1 MRPLPL
7 PAAGL
12 IYLDSTGFIYS
23 VERVEPYRTLL
34 EPVWRKAKEGLVTIV
49 SSELVVMEA
58 LVKPLREGDAVVER
72 LFRSFFDSPEVELI
86 PATRLEWEGAA
97 RLRAETRLT
106 MADALHAATAKQAG
120 CALFITNDADFR
132 RIRDLPIVVLDDLIN
147 DERQA

>member
-1 MRPLPL
+1 MGALTL

-12 IYLDSTGFIYS
+12 VYFDASSLIYS
-23 VERVEPYRTLL
+23 VERIEPYHTLL
-34 EPVWRKAKEGLVTIV
+34 KPVWERARAGELAIT

-72 LFRSFFDSPEVELI
+72 LFRSFFDSCEMELI
-86 PATRLEWEGAA
+86 PATRLEWEEAA

-106 MADALHAATAKQAG
+106 PVDALHAATATQAG

-132 RIRDLPIVVLDDLIN
+132 RVQGLPIVILDDLIR
-147 DERQA
+147 DDSQA

>member
-1 MRPLPL
+1 MGALTL
-7 PAAGL
+7 PADGL
-12 IYLDSTGFIYS
+12 VYFDASSLIYS

-34 EPVWRKAKEGLVTIV
+34 EPVWERARAGEFAIA

-58 LVKPLREGDAVVER
+58 LVKPLREGDVVVER
-72 LFRSFFDSPEVELI
+72 LFRSFFDSPEMDLI
-86 PATRLEWEGAA
+86 PATRLAWEEAA
-97 RLRAETRLT
+97 RLRAEARLT
-106 MADALHAATAKQAG
+106 PSDALHAATAKQAG